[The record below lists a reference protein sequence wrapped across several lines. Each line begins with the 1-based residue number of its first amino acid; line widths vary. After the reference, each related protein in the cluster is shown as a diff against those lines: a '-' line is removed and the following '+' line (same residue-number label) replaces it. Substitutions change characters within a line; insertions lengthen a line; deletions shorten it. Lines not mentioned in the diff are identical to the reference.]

1 MELMSWND
9 AWVRRIMS
17 CNSKDEIL
25 NIWRDLRARAFL
37 SHRFESSMFEANL
50 EEFAAL
56 ELSKMQ
62 SLIIEI
68 LDKNFLFVNFADID
82 DEDYGIKPL
91 EKALNMSFYQD

>member
-1 MELMSWND
+1 
-9 AWVRRIMS
+9 
-17 CNSKDEIL
+17 
-25 NIWRDLRARAFL
+25 
-37 SHRFESSMFEANL
+37 L

-91 EKALNMSFYQD
+91 EKALNISFYQD